1 MVKPMPTSP
10 KDLRAFLKLLER
22 DKKLQ
27 VVRRP
32 VDIESIPREA
42 EKREKKGQAVLFKE
56 INGRSGALVSN
67 LLVRRESIALA
78 LGCTPEEVLKE
89 YVRRRNHSL
98 KPVILSRSPS
108 QEVIR
113 TGDKADARLLP
124 ALTHCEKDA
133 GPYITA
139 GIAIATDPETQ
150 IRNVSINRIQVIG
163 ARELLINI
171 PQHLGQIQAKAEAM
185 GKPLEV
191 AIAVG
196 NHPIDL
202 MTACSKPPYGLDEF
216 DLSGGLRETPLEL
229 VACKSISVE
238 VPARA
243 EIVLEGEI
251 PPHARKKEG
260 PFGDFM
266 GYYVPVTQSHV
277 FQLKTI
283 THRRGFIFQAIRA
296 GSVEDGHLLS
306 LPREADIYS
315 ALIEKGIQVESVSL
329 HTTLFNGF
337 ISIRKKH
344 EDETRTVMS
353 TAFDVYPWLKVCV
366 VVDHDVDVFDARDVW
381 WAVGT
386 RSCPQRGTV
395 LINDSPG
402 FYRDPYRLHQSKL
415 GIDATAPLGQWNEF
429 ERTRI
434 PDPRRKRRHTEKH
447 QVPSTK

>member
-1 MVKPMPTSP
+1 MVKPMTPAP
-10 KDLRAFLKLLER
+10 KDLRSFLKLLER
-22 DKKLQ
+22 GKNLR

-32 VDIESIPREA
+32 VDIGTIPHEVQKS
-42 EKREKKGQAVLFKE
+42 EHKGRAVLFKE
-56 INGRSGALVSN
+56 VRDRSGALVSN
-67 LLVRRESIALA
+67 LLVRRESLALA
-78 LGCTPEEVLKE
+78 LDCSPREVLKE
-89 YVRRRNHSL
+89 YVRRTSL
-98 KPVILSRSPS
+98 PVKPVTLPRGPS

-113 TGDKADARLLP
+113 TVNKIDARLLP

-139 GIAIATDPETQ
+139 GIAVARDPETHA
-150 IRNVSINRIQVIG
+150 RNVSINRIQVIG
-163 ARELLINI
+163 PRELLINI

-191 AIAVG
+191 AVAVG
-196 NHPIDL
+196 NHPIEL
-202 MTACSKPPYGLDEF
+202 ITACSKPPYGSDEF

-229 VACKSISVE
+229 VHCKSISLE

-243 EIVLEGEI
+243 EVVLEGEI
-251 PPHARKKEG
+251 PPRARKTEG

-283 THRRGFIFQAIRA
+283 THRRGFIFQAIKA
-296 GSVEDGHLLS
+296 GSIEDGHLLS
-306 LPREADIYS
+306 LPREAVLYS

-344 EDETRTVMS
+344 EDEPRRVMS
-353 TAFDVYPWLKVCV
+353 TAFDAYPWLKVCV
-366 VVDHDVDVFDARDVW
+366 VVDHDVDVFDSRDVW

-386 RSCPQRGTV
+386 RSCPERGTV
-395 LINDSPG
+395 LIKDSPG

-415 GIDATAPLGQWNEF
+415 GVDATAPLGQWDEF

-434 PDPRRKRRHTEKH
+434 PGPRKKG
-447 QVPSTK
+447 

>member
-1 MVKPMPTSP
+1 MVKPITTSP
-10 KDLRAFLKLLER
+10 KDLRAFLKLLAKN
-22 DKKLQ
+22 KKLR
-27 VVRRP
+27 VVRSP
-32 VDIESIPREA
+32 VDIATVPREA
-42 EKREKKGQAVLFKE
+42 QKSEQRGQAVLFRE
-56 INGRSGALVSN
+56 IKDRSGALVSN
-67 LLVRRESIALA
+67 VLVRRESVALA
-78 LGCTPEEVLKE
+78 LGCAPQEVLKE
-89 YVRRRNHSL
+89 YVRRMSLPL
-98 KPVILSRSPS
+98 KPVLLPRGPS

-113 TGDKADARLLP
+113 TGDKVDARLLP

-139 GIAIATDPETQ
+139 GIAVAKDPDTG

-163 ARELLINI
+163 PRELLINI

-191 AIAVG
+191 AVAVG

-202 MTACSKPPYGLDEF
+202 ITACSKPPYGLDEF

-229 VACKSISVE
+229 VPCKSISIE
-238 VPARA
+238 VPAGA
-243 EIVLEGEI
+243 EIILEGEI
-251 PPHARKKEG
+251 PPHAKKKEG

-315 ALIEKGIQVESVSL
+315 ALIDKGIQVESVSL

-344 EDETRTVMS
+344 EDEPSTVMS

-386 RSCPQRGTV
+386 RSCPERGMV
-395 LINDSPG
+395 LIKDSPG
-402 FYRDPYRLHQSKL
+402 FYRDPYRLHQSKM
-415 GIDATAPLGQWNEF
+415 GIDATVPLGQWNEF

-434 PDPRRKRRHTEKH
+434 SDPRKKD
-447 QVPSTK
+447 

>member
-1 MVKPMPTSP
+1 MMTSP
-10 KDLRAFLKLLER
+10 TDLRSFLRLLEKHNGLR
-22 DKKLQ
+22 

-32 VDIESIPREA
+32 VDIRNIPHETLRS
-42 EKREKKGQAVLFKE
+42 EKRGKAVLFKE
-56 INGRSGALVSN
+56 IKERQGALVSN
-67 LLVRRESIALA
+67 LLAGRESVALA
-78 LGCTPEEVLKE
+78 LGCSPQETLKE
-89 YVRRRNHSL
+89 YVRRTNL
-98 KPVILSRSPS
+98 PVKPVIRSRGPS

-113 TGDKADARLLP
+113 TGKKMDARLLP

-139 GIAIATDPETQ
+139 GIAIATDPETH
-150 IRNVSINRIQVIG
+150 IRNVSINRIQVTG
-163 ARELLINI
+163 PQELLINI
-171 PQHLGQIQAKAEAM
+171 PQHLGLIQAKAEAM

-196 NHPIDL
+196 NHPIEL
-202 MTACSKPPYGLDEF
+202 ITACSKPPFGLDEF

-229 VACKSISVE
+229 VSCKNISLH

-243 EIVLEGEI
+243 EIILEGEI
-251 PPHARKKEG
+251 PPHAKKKEG

-266 GYYVPVTQSHV
+266 GYYVPATQSHV

-283 THRRGFIFQAIRA
+283 THRRNFIFQAIKA
-296 GSVEDGHLLS
+296 GSVEDGRLLS
-306 LPREADIYS
+306 LPREAAIYS
-315 ALIEKGIQVESVSL
+315 ALIAKGVQVESVSL

-344 EDETRTVMS
+344 EDEPGIVIS
-353 TAFDVYPWLKVCV
+353 TAFDAYPWLKYCV
-366 VVDHDVDVFDARDVW
+366 VVDHDVDVFDPGDVW

-386 RSCPQRGTV
+386 RSCPERGTV
-395 LINDSPG
+395 LIEDSPG
-402 FYRDPYRLHQSKL
+402 FYRDPFRLHQSKL

-434 PDPRRKRRHTEKH
+434 PEPRKKG
-447 QVPSTK
+447 

>member
-1 MVKPMPTSP
+1 MAPAP
-10 KDLRAFLKLLER
+10 KDLRGFLKVLER
-22 DKKLQ
+22 GKNLR

-32 VDIESIPREA
+32 MDIGMIPSEVRKSEQ
-42 EKREKKGQAVLFKE
+42 KGQAVLFKE
-56 INGRSGALVSN
+56 VRERSGALVSN
-67 LLVRRESIALA
+67 LLVRREFLALA
-78 LGCTPEEVLKE
+78 LGCAPREVLKE
-89 YVRRRNHSL
+89 YVRRTSL
-98 KPVILSRSPS
+98 PVKPVTLPRDPS
-108 QEVIR
+108 QDVIR
-113 TGDKADARLLP
+113 TGNKIDARLLP
-124 ALTHCEKDA
+124 SLTHCEKDA

-139 GIAIATDPETQ
+139 GIVVARDPETHT
-150 IRNVSINRIQVIG
+150 RNVSINRIQVIG
-163 ARELLINI
+163 SRELLINI

-191 AIAVG
+191 AVAVG
-196 NHPIDL
+196 NHPIEL
-202 MTACSKPPYGLDEF
+202 ITACSKPPYGSDEF

-229 VACKSISVE
+229 VPCKSISLE

-251 PPHARKKEG
+251 PPRTRRTEG

-277 FQLKTI
+277 FQLKAI
-283 THRRGFIFQAIRA
+283 THRRGFIFQAIKA
-296 GSVEDGHLLS
+296 GSIEDGHLLS
-306 LPREADIYS
+306 LPREAVLYS

-344 EDETRTVMS
+344 EDEPRRVMS
-353 TAFDVYPWLKVCV
+353 TAFDAYPWLKVCV
-366 VVDHDVDVFDARDVW
+366 VVDHDVDVFDSRDVW

-386 RSCPQRGTV
+386 RSCPERGTV
-395 LINDSPG
+395 LIKDSPG

-415 GIDATAPLGQWNEF
+415 GVDATAPLGQWDEF

-434 PDPRRKRRHTEKH
+434 PGPRKKG
-447 QVPSTK
+447 